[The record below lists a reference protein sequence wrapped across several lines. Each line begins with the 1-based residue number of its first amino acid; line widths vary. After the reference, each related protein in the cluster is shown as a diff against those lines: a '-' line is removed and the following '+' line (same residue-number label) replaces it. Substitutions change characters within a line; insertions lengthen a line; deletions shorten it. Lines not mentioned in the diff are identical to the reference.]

1 MVDRQRIKGERR
13 RLYVP
18 EMAGVRTP
26 SPMTMQVPIMTMT
39 SSAVCRFLC
48 FSSQAL
54 MPDLPAASGGRSS
67 L

>member
-1 MVDRQRIKGERR
+1 V
-13 RLYVP
+13 YVP

-39 SSAVCRFLC
+39 SSAVCSLVC

-54 MPDLPAASGGRSS
+54 TPDLPAASGGRSS

>member
-1 MVDRQRIKGERR
+1 LESKVG
-13 RLYVP
+13 LP

-39 SSAVCRFLC
+39 SSAVCSLVC
-48 FSSQAL
+48 FSSHAL
-54 MPDLPAASGGRSS
+54 SRPDLPAASRGRSS